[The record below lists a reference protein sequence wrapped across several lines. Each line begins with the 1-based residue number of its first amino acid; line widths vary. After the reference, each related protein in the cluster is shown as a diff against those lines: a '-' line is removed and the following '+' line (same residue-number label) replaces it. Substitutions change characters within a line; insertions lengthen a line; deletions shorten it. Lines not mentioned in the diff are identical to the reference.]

1 MKLTPAKI
9 VYIIVALCAFVLG
22 MKQLREPDIWW
33 QLLAG
38 RWMLD
43 NGSITRTDIFSY
55 TMQGSQWINVKWLYE
70 VIIALFEKVMGPE
83 VVILLQAIVNVVIV
97 WLLFKT
103 SKAIAEYSKNTYNI
117 LAVAIAVMVFLAI
130 SEYRMAGRPEM
141 VSHLM
146 ATLYVFILWRNP
158 SFEFKRI
165 LWLVPLQCLW
175 SNMHEA
181 YPVGIVIIGATTA
194 GSLLSYLITRDK
206 QKLQQTGRIVSVF
219 VLAILV
225 ILCNPN
231 GMVLW
236 NQPFEIYRQ
245 VWANKYT
252 TELYSYADSQ
262 YWTIQAKWHIAVLLF
277 VMAYLLSNIIQAIRN
292 KSVKNFFTPIT
303 ASYLILTPLFAY
315 LSLTAN
321 RNIPF
326 AQIILIPMLPVALKW
341 LIDVTGV
348 GNLAVIKS
356 IKDKSALITIAI
368 AGTFYLAIVTNNFYS
383 YTGSPNKYGIHV
395 NMLHNPTGA
404 ASFIKQHNVNG
415 LAFSDYFI
423 SSYLLWHSFPSF
435 KSYIDLRDLDVFP
448 ADFFDDYFKLYQ
460 QPGRFDSI
468 DKKYNFSYVVLSTSQ
483 LAGLQFNLYWGEAYN
498 LVYVDPVSAIFLKNN
513 EQNKRINDNK
523 QIQKL
528 FNWPAAIEEP
538 SWASILNYTLNPL
551 VSYDDENEAMQ
562 GVCASRFYNGVK
574 NYKLSV
580 NLLKQATIAF
590 PDNADMNIAFG
601 QTYLQYSNAV
611 KSADERSQ
619 KTDSAL
625 MYLQRAME
633 MDDSKKEVYSA
644 LGSLYATKGDYE
656 LAAENISV
664 YIEKDKSNYYMY
676 YLLGFCNRMLW
687 KAGDD
692 DRLKDVIKNMKSSI
706 RLNPQNGAAHLYIA
720 EAYAED
726 AHNDNARK
734 YLKEAEVSGNSWTQ
748 QEQELFNK
756 LKQQLGI

>member
-9 VYIIVALCAFVLG
+9 VYIIVALCAFVVG

-43 NGSITRTDIFSY
+43 NGAITRTDIFSY

-83 VVILLQAIVNVVIV
+83 VVILLQSIVNVVIV

-117 LAVAIAVMVFLAI
+117 FAAAIAVMVFLAI

-146 ATLYVFILWRNP
+146 ATLYVFILWRTP
-158 SFEFKRI
+158 SFDLKRI

-181 YPVGIVIIGATTA
+181 YPVGIVIIGAAVA
-194 GSLLSYLITRDK
+194 GSIFSYLITRDK
-206 QKLQQTGRIVSVF
+206 QTLQQTGRIVSVF

-231 GMVLW
+231 GIVLW

-277 VMAYLLSNIIQAIRN
+277 LMAYLLSNIIRAIRN
-292 KSVKNFFTPIT
+292 KSVKTFFTPIIAT
-303 ASYLILTPLFAY
+303 YLILTPLFAY

-326 AQIILIPMLPVALKW
+326 AQIILIPMLPIALRWLLDVA
-341 LIDVTGV
+341 GV
-348 GNLAVIKS
+348 SNMAALKS
-356 IKDKSALITIAI
+356 IKEKSALITIAI
-368 AGTFYLAIVTNNFYS
+368 AGTFYLAIVTNSFYS

-404 ASFIKQHNVNG
+404 ASFIKQHNIKG
-415 LAFSDYFI
+415 IAFSDYFI

-460 QPGRFDSI
+460 QPGRFDSL
-468 DKKYNFSYVVLSTSQ
+468 DKKYNFNYVVLSTSQ

-528 FNWPAAIEEP
+528 FHWPAAIEEP

-562 GVCASRFYNGVK
+562 GVYASRFYNGVK

-580 NLLKQATIAF
+580 NLLKQATIAY

-611 KSADERSQ
+611 KSSDERLQ

-644 LGSLYATKGDYE
+644 LGSLYAMKGDYE
-656 LAAENISV
+656 FAAENISV
-664 YIEKDKSNYYMY
+664 YLEKDKSNYYMY

-692 DRLKDVIKNMKSSI
+692 DRLKDVIIDMKSSI
-706 RLNPQNGAAHLYIA
+706 RLNPQNGVAHLYLA

-726 AHNDNARK
+726 TDNDNARK
-734 YLKEAEVSGNSWTQ
+734 HLKEAESSGNSWTPP
-748 QEQELFNK
+748 EQELFNK

>member
-1 MKLTPAKI
+1 MKLTTAKI
-9 VYIIVALCAFVLG
+9 VYVIVALCAFVLG

-38 RWMLD
+38 KWMLD
-43 NGSITRTDIFSY
+43 NGAITRTDVFSY
-55 TMQGSQWINVKWLYE
+55 TMQGGQWINVKWLYE
-70 VIIALFEKVMGPE
+70 VIIAFFEKVMGPE
-83 VVILLQAIVNVVIV
+83 VVMLLQAIVNVLIV
-97 WLLFKT
+97 WMLLKT
-103 SKAIAEYSKNTYNI
+103 SKAIAEYSKITYNI
-117 LAVAIAVMVFLAI
+117 FAAALAVLLFLAI

-146 ATLYVFILWRNP
+146 VTLYVFILWRSP
-158 SFEFKRI
+158 SFAYKHI
-165 LWLVPLQCLW
+165 LWVVPLQCLW

-181 YPVGIVIIGATTA
+181 YPVGIVIIGAAVA
-194 GSLLSYLITRDK
+194 GSLFSYLIARDK
-206 QKLQQTGRIVSVF
+206 QTLQQTARIVSVL

-231 GMVLW
+231 CIILW
-236 NQPFEIYRQ
+236 SQPFEIYRQ

-252 TELYSYADSQ
+252 TELYSYADAQ
-262 YWTIQAKWHIAVLLF
+262 YWTIQAKWHAIVLLF
-277 VMAYLLSNIIQAIRN
+277 VIAYMLFHIVQAIRN
-292 KSVKNFFTPIT
+292 KAVKNFFSPIT
-303 ASYLILTPLFAY
+303 ATYLILIPLFAY

-326 AQIILIPMLPVALKW
+326 AQIILIPILPVAAKW
-341 LIDVTGV
+341 LIDLTTISKLSVF
-348 GNLAVIKS
+348 KS
-356 IKDKSALITIAI
+356 VSNKQGLITIAL

-383 YTGSPNKYGIHV
+383 YTGSPNKYGVHV
-395 NMLHNPTGA
+395 NMLHNPTA
-404 ASFIKQHNVNG
+404 AADFIKQHNIKG
-415 LAFSDYFI
+415 TAFSDYFI

-435 KSYIDLRDLDVFP
+435 KSYIDLRDLDVFSG
-448 ADFFDDYFKLYQ
+448 DFFDDYFKLYQ
-460 QPGRFDSI
+460 QPSRFDSL
-468 DKKYNFSYVVLSTSQ
+468 DKKYNFNYVVLSTSQ
-483 LAGLQFNLYWGEAYN
+483 LAGLQFNLYWGEEYN

-513 EQNKRINDNK
+513 EQNKSINDNK

-538 SWASILNYTLNPL
+538 SWASILNYALNPL
-551 VSYDDENEAMQ
+551 VSYDDESEAKQ
-562 GVCASRFYNGVK
+562 GVYASRFYNGVK

-580 NLLKQATIAF
+580 NLLKQASVAF

-611 KSADERSQ
+611 KSMDERAQ

-644 LGSLYATKGDYE
+644 LGSLYAMKGDYE
-656 LAAENISV
+656 LAAENIST
-664 YIEKDKSNYYMY
+664 YIEKDKSDYYMY

-692 DRLKDVIKNMKSSI
+692 DKLNSVIQNMKSSL
-706 RLNPQNGAAHLYIA
+706 RLNPQNGIAQLYLA
-720 EAYAED
+720 EAYAEN
-726 AHNDNARK
+726 ADNESARK
-734 YLKEAEVSGNSWTQ
+734 YLNDAEVSGNNWTP
-748 QEQELFNK
+748 QEQELLNK